1 MSPEALQATL
11 GRAQQRLLQAND
23 YLAVNEPLS
32 RPRRDA
38 VRNAVIDAAWFIA
51 AVEDGLTYARARATF
66 TGVKM
71 TDTTTTAATAAEL
84 MAHLPANLRQAA
96 LVELARIT
104 DLSPSLQALLP
115 QKTEAER
122 IVEAGLERWL
132 DERNSKKR
140 KNPILER

>member
-1 MSPEALQATL
+1 VSPEHLQATL

-51 AVEDGLTYARARATF
+51 AVEDGIAYARARATF
-66 TGVKM
+66 TRR
-71 TDTTTTAATAAEL
+71 TTTMPEPTTATAAEL

-115 QKTEAER
+115 KQSEAER

>member
-1 MSPEALQATL
+1 VSPEHLQATL
-11 GRAQQRLLQAND
+11 DRAQQRLLLAND

-38 VRNAVIDAAWFIA
+38 VRNAVIDAAWLVS
-51 AVEDGLTYARARATF
+51 AVEDGIAYARARATF
-66 TGVKM
+66 TKR
-71 TDTTTTAATAAEL
+71 TTTMTEPTTATATEL
-84 MAHLPANLRQAA
+84 LAHLPANLRQAA

-104 DLSPSLQALLP
+104 DLSPALQALLP

-140 KNPILER
+140 KNPLLER

>member
-1 MSPEALQATL
+1 L

-51 AVEDGLTYARARATF
+51 AVEDGIAYARARATF
-66 TGVKM
+66 TRRTTTM
-71 TDTTTTAATAAEL
+71 PEPTTTTASATEL
-84 MAHLPANLRQAA
+84 MAHLPDSLRHGI
-96 LVELARIT
+96 LTELERYG
-104 DLSPSLQALLP
+104 DELSPGLAALLP
-115 QKTEAER
+115 QKSEAQK

-132 DERNSKKR
+132 DERNSKKK
-140 KNPILER
+140 KNPLLER